1 MISFPGGNIRG
12 SNNNAGS
19 LPPQIVINENGVI
32 STNYDQRSPKEVSQN
47 GLEAGFNLIGAG
59 GGNIDPNTLQTLQEG
74 QRIFQSGPNT
84 ESSTF
89 QTVNQGSYGLQQ
101 HGTRNFKGIPLTSI
115 HYQKTSNI
123 TTRFIFC

>member
-47 GLEAGFNLIGAG
+47 GLETGFNIIGAG
-59 GGNIDPNTLQTLQEG
+59 GSNIDPNTLQTLQEG

-89 QTVNQGSYGLQQ
+89 QTVNPGSYGLQQ
-101 HGTRNFKGIPLTSI
+101 HGTRNFKGTLLTI
-115 HYQKTSNI
+115 YIILKHRIIATK
-123 TTRFIFC
+123 FILR